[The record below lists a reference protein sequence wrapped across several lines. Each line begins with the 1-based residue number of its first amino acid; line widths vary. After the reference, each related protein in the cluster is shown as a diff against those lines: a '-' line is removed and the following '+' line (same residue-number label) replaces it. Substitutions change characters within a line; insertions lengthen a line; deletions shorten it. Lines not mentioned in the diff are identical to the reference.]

1 MDVVHSTGLRE
12 AKKAATRSALA
23 RAVLRLST
31 RAGIDH
37 VTIDAVAA
45 EANVSVRTFHNYF
58 SGKEDALLH
67 FVSSLFDTIVERI
80 EARPSDE
87 SFFCSVRTALISA
100 ATSPEVGEPSE
111 IVALLRLLDT
121 DPGLTARSRDM
132 ELGDTVEA
140 RLAELCAQRG
150 QPAHTLYPRL
160 VLHNAIT
167 TIRVTLEFWVTH
179 HDDTPGTTVELA
191 TMLES
196 AFDQLA
202 SGMSQP
208 IPPMNIPP
216 MNDLA
221 DPSPE
226 EL

>member
-1 MDVVHSTGLRE
+1 MDDVHSTGLRE

-58 SGKEDALLH
+58 SGKEDALLY
-67 FVSSLFDTIVERI
+67 FVSSLVDTIVERI
-80 EARPSDE
+80 EARPSE
-87 SFFCSVRTALISA
+87 ETFFCSVRTALTEA
-100 ATSPEVGEPSE
+100 AASPDVGEPDE

-132 ELGDTVEA
+132 ELGDTVDA
-140 RLAELCAQRG
+140 RLTELYTRRG

-167 TIRVTLEFWVTH
+167 TIRVALEFWVTRH
-179 HDDTPGTTVELA
+179 SDAPKTNTELA
-191 TMLES
+191 TVLEC

-202 SGMSQP
+202 AGLSLP
-208 IPPMNIPP
+208 IRP

-221 DPSPE
+221 DPFPE
-226 EL
+226 EH

>member
-1 MDVVHSTGLRE
+1 MEVVHSTGLRE

-58 SGKEDALLH
+58 SGKEDALLY

-80 EARPSDE
+80 EARPTDE
-87 SFFCSVRTALISA
+87 SFYCSVRTALIDA
-100 ATSPEVGEPSE
+100 ATSPDVGDPVE

-167 TIRVTLEFWVTH
+167 TIRVALEFWVTH
-179 HDDTPGTTVELA
+179 HDDTADEPADLA
-191 TMLES
+191 SVLES

-202 SGMSQP
+202 SGLSQP
-208 IPPMNIPP
+208 IPPMN
-216 MNDLA
+216 DLA
-221 DPSPE
+221 VPSPE

>member
-1 MDVVHSTGLRE
+1 MGEVNSPGLRE

-31 RAGIDH
+31 SAGMDH

-67 FVSSLFDTIVERI
+67 FVSSLFDTIVARI
-80 EARPSDE
+80 EARPTDE
-87 SFFCSVRTALISA
+87 SFFCSVRTALIEA
-100 ATSPEVGEPSE
+100 ATSPDVGEPAE

-167 TIRVTLEFWVTH
+167 TIRVALEFWVTH
-179 HDDTPGTTVELA
+179 HDDTPGTAADLA
-191 TMLES
+191 TVLES

-202 SGMSQP
+202 SGLAQP
-208 IPPMNIPP
+208 IPPLNE
-216 MNDLA
+216 LA
-221 DPSPE
+221 DPSLE
-226 EL
+226 EH

>member
-1 MDVVHSTGLRE
+1 MNSPGLRE
-12 AKKAATRSALA
+12 AKKAATRTALA

-67 FVSSLFDTIVERI
+67 FVSSLFDSIVERI
-80 EARPSDE
+80 EARPTGE
-87 SFFCSVRTALISA
+87 SFFCSVRTALIEA
-100 ATSPEVGEPSE
+100 ATSPDVGEPSE

-140 RLAELCAQRG
+140 RLAELCARRG
-150 QPAHTLYPRL
+150 QPAHSLYPRL

-167 TIRVTLEFWVTH
+167 TIRVALEFWVTH
-179 HDDTPGTTVELA
+179 HDDTPDTDADLA
-191 TMLES
+191 AMLES

-202 SGMSQP
+202 SGLAHP
-208 IPPMNIPP
+208 ARPVNADGPVT
-216 MNDLA
+216 DLA
-221 DPSPE
+221 EPSPE
-226 EL
+226 EH

>member
-1 MDVVHSTGLRE
+1 MNSPGLRE

-31 RAGIDH
+31 SAGMDH

-67 FVSSLFDTIVERI
+67 FVSSLFDTIVARI
-80 EARPSDE
+80 EARPTDE
-87 SFFCSVRTALISA
+87 SFFCSVRTALIEA
-100 ATSPEVGEPSE
+100 ATSPDVGEPAE

-150 QPAHTLYPRL
+150 SRHTPCIR
-160 VLHNAIT
+160 ASSCT
-167 TIRVTLEFWVTH
+167 TRS
-179 HDDTPGTTVELA
+179 PP
-191 TMLES
+191 S
-196 AFDQLA
+196 ASPSN
-202 SGMSQP
+202 SG
-208 IPPMNIPP
+208 
-216 MNDLA
+216 
-221 DPSPE
+221 
-226 EL
+226 